1 MTIAAVEKK
10 AKESEVVISVL
21 MMPEHA
27 NHFGNVHGGILM
39 KLSDEA
45 AAIAAMRHAAR
56 PAVTV
61 AMDSMTFRQPVHIG
75 HLVTFRARVTYVS
88 RSSMEVR
95 VLVTAEDPI
104 TGAKAHTNR
113 AHLVF
118 VALDD
123 QGRPTPV
130 SPLLLEDD
138 ESKKLFEAGKRRQ
151 AHRLK
156 EQKSAI

>member
-1 MTIAAVEKK
+1 MVENVEEKS
-10 AKESEVVISVL
+10 AQQSEIVLSVL

-27 NHFGNVHGGILM
+27 NHFGHVHGGILM

-61 AMDSMTFRQPVHIG
+61 AMDSMTFQQPVQIG

-88 RSSMEVR
+88 RSSMEIR
-95 VLVTAEDPI
+95 VMVTAEDPI
-104 TGAKAHTNR
+104 SGEKTHTNQ

-118 VALDD
+118 VALND
-123 QGRPTPV
+123 QGRPTAVP
-130 SPLLLEDD
+130 PLLLEDQ
-138 ESKKLFEAGKRRQ
+138 ESKELFAAGKKRQERRINEKKGG
-151 AHRLK
+151 L
-156 EQKSAI
+156 